1 MEKVAKVLA
10 DYVIRKGM
18 VDEENRNIYEY
29 GFTVTIEVGLFVLFC
44 LLMTLYLHMY
54 MQGILFFIIFAP
66 LRSYAGGLH
75 LEKYHSCFVLSC
87 LTFSGVL
94 LIVRYIQFPIWIS
107 FITLFI
113 LEIVVYALY
122 PIENINRKV
131 DREEDRYFRKK
142 LKLFLLIDMIIA
154 VACIILNNNG
164 ALFLIT
170 DTFLVV
176 VITMLM
182 GCLLYTSDA
191 ADEL

>member
-1 MEKVAKVLA
+1 MVYSNDRSRIVCAILFA
-10 DYVIRKGM
+10 YDTIFTYVYA
-18 VDEENRNIYEY
+18 RNI
-29 GFTVTIEVGLFVLFC
+29 VL
-44 LLMTLYLHMY
+44 YH
-54 MQGILFFIIFAP
+54 FAP

-154 VACIILNNNG
+154 VACII
-164 ALFLIT
+164 
-170 DTFLVV
+170 
-176 VITMLM
+176 
-182 GCLLYTSDA
+182 
-191 ADEL
+191 